1 MDSDKKPI
9 VEQRIKPTVIRRRA
23 KEEPVAK
30 PPVPVKAEALS
41 QPSKPEK
48 PAAPVFIETEV
59 APPIIHLTAKEKEEK
74 AKKAAKKKKSK
85 AELEL
90 EDIQR
95 AGGLK
100 QFAQQT
106 LGSEEETEPA
116 EKTFAPSVER
126 VFEPTHV
133 GSGRRKKPI
142 RREFKQTQ
150 ITETNVAKK
159 VIRIQNA
166 ITISELSQS
175 MGIKSSELIK
185 KLMGLG
191 MMATTNQNLDVDTA
205 TLLATDYGFEV
216 LHTAFKEEEVL
227 KATAKETEDTD
238 MQWRAPVVTV
248 MGHVDHGKTSLLD
261 AIRKTKVTEKEAGGI
276 TQHIGAYEVTVA
288 ETQPSSRGPKDRG
301 ISEEILRSAQDDRAI
316 YRTITFIDT
325 PGHQAFTQMRA
336 RGAQVTD
343 IVVLVVAAD
352 DGLMP
357 QTIEAINHAKAA
369 NVSIIVAIN
378 KIDKPQADPE
388 KVKRQL
394 TEHGLVAEDWGGDIV
409 CVPTSAK
416 TGQGLDHLLEMILL
430 TAEVKELKANVSGR
444 AKGVVIE
451 ARLDKGRGPVA
462 TALIQSGILN
472 VGDFVVAGLT
482 YGRARA
488 MLQADGSSVEKAGP
502 SKPVGLIG
510 LNAVPEAGEE
520 LFVVEDERDAKR
532 IVETRQAKKRSSE
545 LSKSA
550 KFSLESL
557 QEQIS
562 KGETHELPL
571 VIKGDV
577 AGSVEAL
584 TEALTGMSNNQVT
597 VKTLHSGIGGI
608 TENDVMLAR
617 ASRAVIIGFNV
628 APEGK
633 ARALAEQEGI
643 EIRLHNIIY
652 EVMDDIKNAMEGLL
666 APKITEKFLGRANVK
681 QVFKITKVGTIAG
694 CMVSDGIIR
703 RNCQLRLIRDG
714 QIIYQ
719 GKPASLKRF
728 KDDAREVTA
737 GMDCGIA
744 IENFNDIKEGD
755 VLEAFIMEE
764 TAQKLL

>member
-23 KEEPVAK
+23 KEEP
-30 PPVPVKAEALS
+30 PPPPPAPVKTEVPV
-41 QPSKPEK
+41 QPLPEK
-48 PAAPVFIETEV
+48 PAAPVFVETEV
-59 APPIIHLTAKEKEEK
+59 APPILHLTAKEKEEK

-106 LGSEEETEPA
+106 LGSEEETEPEIESP
-116 EKTFAPSVER
+116 EKTFEPSIER
-126 VFEPTHV
+126 IFEPTHV

-191 MMATTNQNLDVDTA
+191 MMATTNQNLDVDTV

-216 LHTAFKEEEVL
+216 QHTAFKEEEVL
-227 KATAKETEDTD
+227 KATAKETEDVD
-238 MQWRAPVVTV
+238 LQWRAPVVTV

-276 TQHIGAYEVTVA
+276 TQHIGAYEVTI
-288 ETQPSSRGPKDRG
+288 PKG
-301 ISEEILRSAQDDRAI
+301 Q
-316 YRTITFIDT
+316 ITFIDT

-462 TALIQSGILN
+462 TALIQSGILR

-488 MLQADGSSVEKAGP
+488 MLQADGTSVEKAGP

-532 IVETRQAKKRSSE
+532 IVEMRQAKKRSSE
-545 LSKSA
+545 LSKST

-681 QVFKITKVGTIAG
+681 QVFKISKVGTIAG

-737 GMDCGIA
+737 GMDCGIG

>member
-23 KEEPVAK
+23 KEEP
-30 PPVPVKAEALS
+30 PPPPPAPVKAEAPV
-41 QPSKPEK
+41 QPSKPV
-48 PAAPVFIETEV
+48 AQVFVASNVQRVVETEV
-59 APPIIHLTAKEKEEK
+59 VPPVLHLTAKEKEEK

-106 LGSEEETEPA
+106 LGSEEETEPEAEPEPVPGIEPA

-216 LHTAFKEEEVL
+216 QHTAFKEEEVL
-227 KATAKETEDTD
+227 KATAKETEDVD

-276 TQHIGAYEVTVA
+276 TQHIGAYEVTL
-288 ETQPSSRGPKDRG
+288 PKG
-301 ISEEILRSAQDDRAI
+301 H
-316 YRTITFIDT
+316 ITFIDT

-378 KIDKPQADPE
+378 KIDKHQADPE

-416 TGQGLDHLLEMILL
+416 TGQGLDNLLEMILL

-462 TALIQSGILN
+462 TALIQSGILR

-532 IVETRQAKKRSSE
+532 IVEARQAKKRSTE
-545 LSKSA
+545 LSKST

-584 TEALTGMSNNQVT
+584 TEALIGMSNNQVT

-737 GMDCGIA
+737 GMDCGIG
-744 IENFNDIKEGD
+744 IENFNDIKEED

-764 TAQKLL
+764 TAQKLQPREQK